1 MKKMYF
7 FTKNTPAYQYITL
20 GMVLS
25 CTILIEIIALPFSYS
40 VSYNIPYKYQNIIS
54 ILSSISTGYII
65 TYFYFIII
73 TYAEKKEKE
82 RIVISYFISLLQN
95 IYNQNEGIKKIKE
108 EKILAIRKNT
118 FQDIH
123 LSTIHCIESI
133 KTISMYYDILY
144 YIHEEITQTEQEITN
159 IHNKA
164 MAEANFDI
172 CITLIIS
179 NSERIKFMY
188 EKIISLFSDRDELS
202 KSIILP
208 VWTSITASSFI
219 KALMEYKR

>member
-7 FTKNTPAYQYITL
+7 FTKNAPAYQYITL

-25 CTILIEIIALPFSYS
+25 CTILIEVIALPFSYS
-40 VSYNIPYKYQNIIS
+40 VSYKYQNIIS

-73 TYAEKKEKE
+73 TYAGKKEKE

-108 EKILAIRKNT
+108 EKILAIRKNIL
-118 FQDIH
+118 QDIH

>member
-1 MKKMYF
+1 M
-7 FTKNTPAYQYITL
+7 
-20 GMVLS
+20 
-25 CTILIEIIALPFSYS
+25 
-40 VSYNIPYKYQNIIS
+40 
-54 ILSSISTGYII
+54 ILSLLFFGYV
-65 TYFYFIII
+65 TSHL
-73 TYAEKKEKE
+73 
-82 RIVISYFISLLQN
+82 SYDEFQI
-95 IYNQNEGIKKIKE
+95 IKE
-108 EKILAIRKNT
+108 EKILAIRKNIL
-118 FQDIH
+118 QDIH

>member
-7 FTKNTPAYQYITL
+7 FTKNAPAYQYITL

-25 CTILIEIIALPFSYS
+25 CTILIEVIALPFSYS
-40 VSYNIPYKYQNIIS
+40 VSYKYQNIIS
-54 ILSSISTGYII
+54 ILSSISTGHII

-108 EKILAIRKNT
+108 EKILAIRKNIL
-118 FQDIH
+118 QDIH

>member
-7 FTKNTPAYQYITL
+7 FTKNAPAYQYITL

-25 CTILIEIIALPFSYS
+25 CTILIEVIALPFSYS
-40 VSYNIPYKYQNIIS
+40 VSYKYQNIIS

-108 EKILAIRKNT
+108 EKILAIRKNIL
-118 FQDIH
+118 QDIH

-144 YIHEEITQTEQEITN
+144 YIH
-159 IHNKA
+159 K
-164 MAEANFDI
+164 
-172 CITLIIS
+172 
-179 NSERIKFMY
+179 
-188 EKIISLFSDRDELS
+188 
-202 KSIILP
+202 
-208 VWTSITASSFI
+208 
-219 KALMEYKR
+219 

>member
-1 MKKMYF
+1 
-7 FTKNTPAYQYITL
+7 
-20 GMVLS
+20 
-25 CTILIEIIALPFSYS
+25 
-40 VSYNIPYKYQNIIS
+40 
-54 ILSSISTGYII
+54 
-65 TYFYFIII
+65 
-73 TYAEKKEKE
+73 
-82 RIVISYFISLLQN
+82 
-95 IYNQNEGIKKIKE
+95 
-108 EKILAIRKNT
+108 
-118 FQDIH
+118 
-123 LSTIHCIESI
+123 
-133 KTISMYYDILY
+133 MYYDILY
-144 YIHEEITQTEQEITN
+144 YIHEEITQKEQEITN

>member
-25 CTILIEIIALPFSYS
+25 CTILIEVIALPFSYS

-95 IYNQNEGIKKIKE
+95 IYNQNENKR
-108 EKILAIRKNT
+108 RKNISYT
-118 FQDIH
+118 QKHISRH
-123 LSTIHCIESI
+123 SSI
-133 KTISMYYDILY
+133 NNTLY
-144 YIHEEITQTEQEITN
+144 RINKNNIYVLRYSLLYSWRNNTN
-159 IHNKA
+159 RARNNQH
-164 MAEANFDI
+164 
-172 CITLIIS
+172 T
-179 NSERIKFMY
+179 
-188 EKIISLFSDRDELS
+188 
-202 KSIILP
+202 
-208 VWTSITASSFI
+208 
-219 KALMEYKR
+219 